1 MLLLSRWIGSRQ
13 YRTRFTEAEIELTEQ
28 PLALAHAQLD
38 SIHLVD
44 PGRKSLAIPEIH
56 SHARVARLGP
66 QHPIDFFHLLFVQS
80 AGTTGPFSLNQ
91 TGQSFSIEAMNPILD
106 RTWRIAQE
114 ASNLRAGHA
123 LRYQ

>member
-1 MLLLSRWIGSRQ
+1 MLLLPHWIGSGQ
-13 YRTRFTEAEIELTEQ
+13 YRTRFTEAELELTEQ

-38 SIHLVD
+38 SIHLVN
-44 PGRKSLAIPEIH
+44 PGRKRLAVPEIH

-66 QHPIDFFHLLFVQS
+66 QHPIDFFHLLFVQA
-80 AGTTGPFSLNQ
+80 AGTTGPFSLSQ
-91 TGQSFSIEAMNPILD
+91 TGQPFPIEAMNPILD
-106 RTWRIAQE
+106 RTRRIAQQ